1 MKAQRS
7 ATIGLIT
14 IICGFFLWQKV
25 DESIINNFFLPPL
38 ADLQSSGQWY
48 RLFTVGL
55 MHDQTSDLPYHLAF
69 NMLALHSLGT
79 QIESVLGKSKFL
91 MIFFISLLAGSIT
104 STYFLPFN
112 GYSIGVSGAVF
123 GLFGA
128 ILVIYKKYG
137 ADLKGTLITVGL
149 NLAIGFTIPGI
160 DWRAHVGGLLGGA
173 VGSESSYP
181 QVNPQLWMNYTVVI

>member
-1 MKAQRS
+1 M
-7 ATIGLIT
+7 
-14 IICGFFLWQKV
+14 
-25 DESIINNFFLPPL
+25 
-38 ADLQSSGQWY
+38 QSYGQWY
-48 RLFTVGL
+48 RLFTVAL

-79 QIESVLGKSKFL
+79 QIESVVGKTKYFA
-91 MIFFISLLAGSIT
+91 IFFFSLLTGSLT
-104 STYFLPFN
+104 SAYFLPFN

-137 ADLKGTLITVGL
+137 ADLKSVLITVGI

-160 DWRAHVGGLLGGA
+160 DWRAHVGGLIGGA
-173 VGSESSYP
+173 AITK
-181 QVNPQLWMNYTVVI
+181 LLIHK